1 MVIGKLELL
10 SNYNHLMF
18 LHDKLVSKIRTE
30 VVKMQYENISD
41 ETEYLYESCDDY
53 YELILR
59 DSLTILFMIR
69 DIKDGEDYDAL
80 AALLKLRIHM
90 FQQLIKSFSTDK
102 INTTSNIVT
111 SLVHDIF
118 TDFSRHL

>member
-1 MVIGKLELL
+1 MEC
-10 SNYNHLMF
+10 
-18 LHDKLVSKIRTE
+18 
-30 VVKMQYENISD
+30 ENISD
-41 ETEYLYESCDDY
+41 ETEYLYENCDEY

-69 DIKDGEDYDAL
+69 EIKSESDYNAL
-80 AALLKLRIHM
+80 ATLLKFRIRI
-90 FQQLIKSFSTDK
+90 FQKLIKSFSIDK

-118 TDFSRHL
+118 IDFSRYLRKKGENY